1 MSVDVHRHFHDE
13 LSHVKVRLLTM
24 SGEAEAALGLAV
36 EALLERDGEKAR
48 RVIAGDRV
56 IDSMEVEI
64 EEQCINLLALQQPMA
79 RDLRMLTSALKIAN
93 DLERVGDHAVNIA
106 QSAER
111 LTQARPITP
120 EPEIVEMARLARDM
134 LSDALEAFIRGDAAA
149 GREVCLRDDK
159 VDALHRSVFRIL
171 LTHMMEDPHMIG
183 AGMELFLVSRNLE
196 RVADLATN
204 IGEDVVFLVEGKSI
218 KHHAEDRGEA
228 RAVMRHVGHMSAQP
242 AIAPGA
248 TPAPAPRERI
258 AAIDVGSNSVRL
270 LVAEYDPASGLSVID
285 EMKDQPRLAAG
296 LATTGCLDEAAI
308 ERAMQT
314 LGRMREVCQRRG
326 VKRIAAVATAA
337 VREAENGPWFVRR
350 VRAGAGHP
358 APDHRRGDRGRA
370 LLPVGRPPL
379 PPGRRPHPR
388 GRHRRRQPGA
398 DRRGRRP
405 GRAHRVAA
413 ARRGPPDRAPPSR

>member
-36 EALLERDGEKAR
+36 EGLLERDEDKAR

-111 LTQARPITP
+111 LSQARPITP
-120 EPEIVEMARLARDM
+120 EPEIIEMARLARDM

-218 KHHAEDRGEA
+218 KHHAEDRGEP
-228 RAVMRHVGHMSAQP
+228 RPSGVYP
-242 AIAPGA
+242 AA
-248 TPAPAPRERI
+248 T
-258 AAIDVGSNSVRL
+258 G
-270 LVAEYDPASGLSVID
+270 
-285 EMKDQPRLAAG
+285 
-296 LATTGCLDEAAI
+296 T
-308 ERAMQT
+308 
-314 LGRMREVCQRRG
+314 
-326 VKRIAAVATAA
+326 
-337 VREAENGPWFVRR
+337 
-350 VRAGAGHP
+350 
-358 APDHRRGDRGRA
+358 
-370 LLPVGRPPL
+370 
-379 PPGRRPHPR
+379 
-388 GRHRRRQPGA
+388 
-398 DRRGRRP
+398 
-405 GRAHRVAA
+405 
-413 ARRGPPDRAPPSR
+413 

>member
-1 MSVDVHRHFHDE
+1 MSLDVHRHFHDE

-36 EALLERDGEKAR
+36 DALLDRDDEKAR

-218 KHHAEDRGEA
+218 KHHAEDGGETRVTTGA
-228 RAVMRHVGHMSAQP
+228 FP
-242 AIAPGA
+242 A
-248 TPAPAPRERI
+248 
-258 AAIDVGSNSVRL
+258 
-270 LVAEYDPASGLSVID
+270 ASG
-285 EMKDQPRLAAG
+285 A
-296 LATTGCLDEAAI
+296 
-308 ERAMQT
+308 
-314 LGRMREVCQRRG
+314 
-326 VKRIAAVATAA
+326 
-337 VREAENGPWFVRR
+337 
-350 VRAGAGHP
+350 
-358 APDHRRGDRGRA
+358 
-370 LLPVGRPPL
+370 
-379 PPGRRPHPR
+379 
-388 GRHRRRQPGA
+388 
-398 DRRGRRP
+398 
-405 GRAHRVAA
+405 
-413 ARRGPPDRAPPSR
+413 

>member
-1 MSVDVHRHFHDE
+1 MSVNVHRHFHDE

-24 SGEAEAALGLAV
+24 SGEAEAALAVAV
-36 EALLERDGEKAR
+36 EALLERDSEKAQ

-56 IDSMEVEI
+56 IDAMEVEI
-64 EEQCINLLALQQPMA
+64 EEQSINLLALQQPMA

-111 LTQARPITP
+111 LTQARPIAP

-218 KHHAEDRGEA
+218 KHHAEDRGESRSTGA
-228 RAVMRHVGHMSAQP
+228 FPAV
-242 AIAPGA
+242 
-248 TPAPAPRERI
+248 
-258 AAIDVGSNSVRL
+258 
-270 LVAEYDPASGLSVID
+270 SG
-285 EMKDQPRLAAG
+285 
-296 LATTGCLDEAAI
+296 T
-308 ERAMQT
+308 
-314 LGRMREVCQRRG
+314 
-326 VKRIAAVATAA
+326 
-337 VREAENGPWFVRR
+337 
-350 VRAGAGHP
+350 
-358 APDHRRGDRGRA
+358 
-370 LLPVGRPPL
+370 
-379 PPGRRPHPR
+379 
-388 GRHRRRQPGA
+388 
-398 DRRGRRP
+398 
-405 GRAHRVAA
+405 
-413 ARRGPPDRAPPSR
+413 